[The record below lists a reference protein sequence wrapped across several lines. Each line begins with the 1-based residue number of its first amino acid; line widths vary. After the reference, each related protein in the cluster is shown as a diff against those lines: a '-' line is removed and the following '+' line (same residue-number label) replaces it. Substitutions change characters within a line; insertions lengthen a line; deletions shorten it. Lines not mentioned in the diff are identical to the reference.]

1 MKIRL
6 TDKAVKQYQKLPASI
21 QQKADKQFEFL
32 QFDIRHPSL
41 HAKKY
46 NENIG
51 LWQGRIDKSYRFY
64 FHIIEPDYIIISIIN
79 HPK

>member
-1 MKIRL
+1 MSIRL
-6 TDKAVKQYQKLPASI
+6 THKAIKQYQKLPKSI

-32 QFDIRHPSL
+32 QLDIRHPSL

-46 NENIG
+46 RETIS
-51 LWQGRIDKSYRFY
+51 LWQARVDKSYRFY

>member
-1 MKIRL
+1 MQIRL
-6 TDKAVKQYQKLPASI
+6 TEQAGRQFHKLPHNL
-21 QQKADKQFEFL
+21 QKKARKQFAHLIEDF
-32 QFDIRHPSL
+32 RHPSL

-46 NENIG
+46 QGNEN

-64 FHIIEPDYIIISIIN
+64 FHSIEPNYIIISVIN